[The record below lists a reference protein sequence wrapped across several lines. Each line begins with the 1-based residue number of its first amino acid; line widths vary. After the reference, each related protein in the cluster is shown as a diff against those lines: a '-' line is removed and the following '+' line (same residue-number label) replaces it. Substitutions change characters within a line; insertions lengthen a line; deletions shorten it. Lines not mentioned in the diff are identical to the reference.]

1 MTEGRTFPTSVFD
14 EPKPCKSLKP
24 FDPLQIF
31 IDSPVYHET
40 KVTDHDAYKEG
51 DLDAIKPFG
60 KVFQRG
66 KHFEEFILEP
76 ESPYG
81 EKTFTQQHPLFGDF
95 GVKCGVHIRGRLY
108 DPRETQL
115 VESPEF
121 ENPDAMSDPGSER
134 ESPECVDPIALDD
147 PDGDEKPEEFNDQ
160 PFFPASPA
168 EEPPQTFADHGE
180 QAYETPETQ
189 NEAQEAAPEA
199 EGRENPQPENAET
212 TEGQQE
218 NPEPANAETTGDEAA

>member
-1 MTEGRTFPTSVFD
+1 
-14 EPKPCKSLKP
+14 
-24 FDPLQIF
+24 
-31 IDSPVYHET
+31 
-40 KVTDHDAYKEG
+40 
-51 DLDAIKPFG
+51 
-60 KVFQRG
+60 
-66 KHFEEFILEP
+66 
-76 ESPYG
+76 
-81 EKTFTQQHPLFGDF
+81 
-95 GVKCGVHIRGRLY
+95 
-108 DPRETQL
+108 
-115 VESPEF
+115 
-121 ENPDAMSDPGSER
+121 MSDPGSER

-180 QAYETPETQ
+180 QAQETPGTQ

-199 EGRENPQPENAET
+199 EGMENPQPENAET